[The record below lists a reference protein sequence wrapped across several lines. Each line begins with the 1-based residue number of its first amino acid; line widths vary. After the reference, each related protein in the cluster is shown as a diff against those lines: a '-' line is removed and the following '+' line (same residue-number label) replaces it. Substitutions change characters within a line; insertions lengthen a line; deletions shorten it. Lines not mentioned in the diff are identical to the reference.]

1 MPSASSPSASLI
13 AATRPGVSGVVSGLE
28 MVKVR
33 AAVRRGRLN
42 SAATWATRISEP
54 ALSASSRW
62 MLTPTM
68 QLWSAVM
75 APLSA

>member
-1 MPSASSPSASLI
+1 
-13 AATRPGVSGVVSGLE
+13 VSGVASGLL

-42 SAATWATRISEP
+42 SAATWAIRISEP

-62 MLTPTM
+62 TLTPTM
-68 QLWSAVM
+68 TLWSTLM
-75 APLSA
+75 APLSL